1 MIQKIIITT
10 DGIYFKK
17 IKYENVKLS
26 EVFITRDMAVDWIE
40 KTKNNIIQICAEG
53 ETVTLTPDEYLECC
67 FVNNEDE
74 QIDLINYTLKRMQ
87 NEQKR

>member
-1 MIQKIIITT
+1 MIRKIIITT

-17 IKYENVKLS
+17 VKYENVKLS

-53 ETVTLTPDEYLECC
+53 ETVTLTPDEYLDCC
-67 FVNNEDE
+67 FVNYEDE
-74 QIDLINYTLKRMQ
+74 QIAVINYTLDRSQ